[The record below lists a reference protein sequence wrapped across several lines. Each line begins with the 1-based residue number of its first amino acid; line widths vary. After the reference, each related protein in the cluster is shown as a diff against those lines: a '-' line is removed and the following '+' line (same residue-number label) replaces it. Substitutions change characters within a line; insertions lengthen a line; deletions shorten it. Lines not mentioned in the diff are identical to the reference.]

1 MFEGSMSTGISNERE
16 AFLFGQQQI
25 GVVPEQFHQ
34 AFLKGARDKA
44 YVGWQNFLDPEIE
57 KAYKKLLSIYK
68 TKSAV
73 AKAMGIGTT
82 NLHNYITGR
91 SSVGPKV
98 KEKFFA
104 ALAVIE

>member
-1 MFEGSMSTGISNERE
+1 MTDISNERE

-25 GVVPEQFHQ
+25 SVVPEQFHQ

-57 KAYKKLLSIYK
+57 EAYKKLLSAYK
-68 TKSAV
+68 TKMAV
-73 AKAMGIGTT
+73 AKAVGISAT

-91 SSVGPKV
+91 SSVGRRI

-104 ALAVIE
+104 AIDGLGEDN